1 MFILSWEIEKMFNAL
16 NAIIDNNEGTLI
28 ECFGIDNW
36 DRLVELSNGD
46 KKEAVEWVKHVYKVN
61 LNNTHQLLLEIK
73 KLTKD
78 NSNVQKILEAVGL

>member
-1 MFILSWEIEKMFNAL
+1 MFNAL